1 MKTLALECSDT
12 FEEYDPESI
21 VIKINIWRQDLESL
35 VEEVLKPRLITMKRS
50 ASL

>member
-21 VIKINIWRQDLESL
+21 VIKINIWRQELESL
-35 VEEVLKPRLITMKRS
+35 VEEVLKPL
-50 ASL
+50 